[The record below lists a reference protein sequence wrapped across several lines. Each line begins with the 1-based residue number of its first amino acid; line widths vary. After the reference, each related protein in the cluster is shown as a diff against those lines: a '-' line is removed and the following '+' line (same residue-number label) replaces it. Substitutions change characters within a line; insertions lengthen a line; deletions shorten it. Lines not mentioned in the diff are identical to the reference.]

1 MARFV
6 CPICRYTYDEDIEG
20 APFDPA
26 TFVCPL
32 CGCDGSSFQEEPSGD
47 STAAAEAEA
56 EAQLASINY
65 PKDTAR
71 QDASIRHMDTIHTMA
86 ISGHSI
92 GEAMATRLPLPS
104 WDDIL
109 VLGAQLNPMPLDAG
123 AVVDTTVVIGP
134 KAEKPLVLENP
145 LLVSHM
151 SFGALSREAKH
162 ALALGAAAAKAGN
175 CGGEGGVL
183 PEEMEAAHRYIF
195 EYIPNKYSL
204 TDENLQNSDAIE
216 IKMGQGTK
224 PGMGGHLPGDKV
236 TVDIA
241 SFRGVHPGTDVQ
253 SPSRFPGINT
263 KDDLKALVDE
273 LRKRSLGRPI
283 GIKIAAGHI
292 EDDLA
297 FIVYAGADYV
307 TIDGRG
313 GATGSSPKLLRDA
326 TSVPTI
332 YALARTRAYLD
343 EHAPD
348 MSLII
353 TGGLRVSSD
362 FIKAFAL
369 GADAVAIASSSL
381 MAIGCQQYRVC
392 GSGKCPVGIATQDPE
407 LRARFDVKAGAA
419 RLANFLNASNDELQ
433 MFCRI
438 AGHEHLSDFS
448 KDDLITLDH
457 DIAAQ
462 TGITFA

>member
-123 AVVDTTVVIGP
+123 AVVDTTTIIGP
-134 KAEKPLVLENP
+134 NAEKPLVLENP

-241 SFRGVHPGTDVQ
+241 GFRGVHPGTDVQ

-263 KDDLKALVDE
+263 KDDLKALVDD

-407 LRARFDVKAGAA
+407 LRARFDVEAGAA